1 MAKKE
6 QKEKSIEE
14 TLWESAN
21 KLRGSVEPSEYK
33 HVVLSLI
40 FLKYAFDR
48 FVERRDELIAE
59 GKEAFVNQPVFY
71 NAKNVFYLSEAS
83 RWDYLMENAK
93 QNDIAIKID
102 AALAQVE
109 KDNLALKG
117 ALPSNYYSGL
127 GLDRTKLASLLDVIG
142 KIDTQKDR
150 EHDLIGR
157 VYEYFLGKF
166 AIAEGKGKGEYYTPK
181 TIVNLIAEM
190 IQPYRGKIYDPCCG
204 SGGMFVQSMK
214 FIEAHHG
221 NKKDISV
228 YGQEYTNTT
237 YKLAKMNLAIRGI
250 ACNLGEKAADTFH
263 DDQHKD
269 LKADFIMANPPFNQK
284 AWRAENEL
292 TNDPRWHGYDVPP
305 TSNANYG
312 WILNIVS
319 KLSTNGMA
327 GFLLANGALSGD
339 GTELNIR
346 RQLLKNHLVEAIV
359 ILPRNMFY
367 STDISVTLW
376 ILAGNRKARTVE
388 QNGEL
393 VKYRNRENEV
403 LFIDLRQWGEPFEK
417 KYIQFTLEQISQI
430 AENFHN
436 WQREGYE
443 QTYRN
448 VPEYCYSATL
458 EEIEGKGW
466 SLVPSKYIEFKS
478 RDEGIDFDSKMK
490 ELQAEMKELLK
501 QKYDGYHFS
510 EKMTDIYNPFSLLNS
525 FAQQRLDD
533 YWFRSGTP
541 SYLLRL
547 LNHSEENL
555 DELTNRYYE
564 PQEFVDYKATVE
576 KPLPMIYQSGYLT
589 IKDYKPRRGT
599 FLLDFPNNEVK
610 AGFVSLV
617 ASEYLK
623 PQKQSVNSWLQDIL
637 DALEDGKPDTLRQLF
652 TSFLADIP
660 YTMRRKN
667 DERER
672 ERYFHYTFYLIFR
685 LVSVY
690 TVYTEK
696 EQSEGRVDCIVEV
709 PDYVYIFEFKL
720 DGTAEEALRQIEEKG
735 YARPYEGDKRTLYKI
750 GVSFS
755 SQTGTVEQWEW
766 I

>member
-1 MAKKE
+1 MAKKI
-6 QKEKSIEE
+6 QKEKNIEE

-48 FVERRDELIAE
+48 FVERRNELIAE
-59 GKEAFVNQPVFY
+59 GKEAFVDQSVFY

-83 RWDYLMENAK
+83 RWDYLIENAK

-109 KDNLALKG
+109 KDNPALKG

-142 KIDTQKDR
+142 KIDTQKDK

-292 TNDPRWHGYDVPP
+292 TADPRWHGYDVPP

-319 KLSTNGMA
+319 KLSANGMA

-388 QNGEL
+388 QNGQL

-417 KYIQFTLEQISQI
+417 KYIQFTQEQISQI

-436 WQREGYE
+436 WQREGYK
-443 QTYRN
+443 QTYQN

-458 EEIEGKGW
+458 EEIEAKGW

-478 RDEGIDFDSKMK
+478 RDEGIDFDSRMK

-501 QKYDGYHFS
+501 QE
-510 EKMTDIYNPFSLLNS
+510 EKSKIDLLNL
-525 FAQQRLDD
+525 FK
-533 YWFRSGTP
+533 
-541 SYLLRL
+541 
-547 LNHSEENL
+547 
-555 DELTNRYYE
+555 EL
-564 PQEFVDYKATVE
+564 
-576 KPLPMIYQSGYLT
+576 GY
-589 IKDYKPRRGT
+589 G
-599 FLLDFPNNEVK
+599 
-610 AGFVSLV
+610 
-617 ASEYLK
+617 
-623 PQKQSVNSWLQDIL
+623 
-637 DALEDGKPDTLRQLF
+637 
-652 TSFLADIP
+652 
-660 YTMRRKN
+660 
-667 DERER
+667 
-672 ERYFHYTFYLIFR
+672 
-685 LVSVY
+685 
-690 TVYTEK
+690 
-696 EQSEGRVDCIVEV
+696 
-709 PDYVYIFEFKL
+709 
-720 DGTAEEALRQIEEKG
+720 IE
-735 YARPYEGDKRTLYKI
+735 
-750 GVSFS
+750 
-755 SQTGTVEQWEW
+755 
-766 I
+766 